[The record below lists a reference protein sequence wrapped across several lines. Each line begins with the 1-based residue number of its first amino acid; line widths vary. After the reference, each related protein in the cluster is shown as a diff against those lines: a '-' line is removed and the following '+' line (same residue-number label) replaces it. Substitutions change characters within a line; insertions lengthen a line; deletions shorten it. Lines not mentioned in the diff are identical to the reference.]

1 MQSLTQKLKIHR
13 KWFMGTILWVKIC
26 QNPKA
31 PIGRGSEVDVLM
43 LKGLAQSQVC
53 VSWARVIMLS
63 THESISIPPENFIL
77 SSLSIQT
84 LFKIKLSIT
93 DPLTQSTFLSPC
105 LLVIIVI
112 WMLRF
117 SLVLQII
124 IPWYLDPVI
133 EYFCQQRVA
142 KWRLYLKISKCQL
155 QVV

>member
-1 MQSLTQKLKIHR
+1 
-13 KWFMGTILWVKIC
+13 MGTILWVKIC

-105 LLVIIVI
+105 SVDLLVIIA
-112 WMLRF
+112 LN
-117 SLVLQII
+117 
-124 IPWYLDPVI
+124 
-133 EYFCQQRVA
+133 A
-142 KWRLYLKISKCQL
+142 
-155 QVV
+155 

>member
-93 DPLTQSTFLSPC
+93 DTQTRWHNLPFC
-105 LLVIIVI
+105 LHVRLICLWSLL

-133 EYFCQQRVA
+133 EYFCQ
-142 KWRLYLKISKCQL
+142 
-155 QVV
+155 